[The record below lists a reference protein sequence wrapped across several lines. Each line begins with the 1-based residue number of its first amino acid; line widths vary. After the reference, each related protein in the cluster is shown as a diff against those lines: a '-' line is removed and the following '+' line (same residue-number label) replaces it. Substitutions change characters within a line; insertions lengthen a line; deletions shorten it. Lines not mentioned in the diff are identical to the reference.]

1 VHNLVYHVPSAINFV
16 AWSLEIEIQFYILA
30 PLIAMLFLIHNAFT
44 RRAILAA
51 LILGATGIA
60 LWAPSNPTVQLSLL
74 GQAQFFLAG
83 FAFVEFYLFGGD
95 RRMNSQWWDAVSLV
109 GWPSMIALLVK
120 GESASIWVLPWLI
133 LALYVAAFHG
143 SVMNRFVRNPWIV
156 TIGGMCY
163 TIYLLHNYIIALL
176 GSVTERVSPGLS
188 LPAALLLQLALMTPI
203 LLAVCALFF
212 RLIERPCMNPNW
224 TRNLAVYLRQLRRPS
239 VRAVGA

>member
-1 VHNLVYHVPSAINFV
+1 MHNLVYHVPSAINFV

-30 PLIAMLFLIHNAFT
+30 PLIAMLFLIRNAFT
-44 RRAILAA
+44 RRAVLASLILAA
-51 LILGATGIA
+51 TGISA
-60 LWAPSNPTVQLSLL
+60 MGASNPTIQLSLL

-95 RRMNSQWWDAVSLV
+95 HRTNNQWWDVVSLV
-109 GWPSMIALLVK
+109 GWPGMIALLVQ

-133 LALYVAAFHG
+133 LVLYVAAFRG
-143 SVMNRFVRNPWIV
+143 SAVNRFVRNPWIV

-176 GSVTERVSPGLS
+176 GAITERVSPGLS
-188 LPAALLLQLALMTPI
+188 LPAALLLQLVLMAPI
-203 LLAVCALFF
+203 VLAVCGLFF

-224 TRNLAVYLRQLRRPS
+224 TRNLAVYLGQLRRPS